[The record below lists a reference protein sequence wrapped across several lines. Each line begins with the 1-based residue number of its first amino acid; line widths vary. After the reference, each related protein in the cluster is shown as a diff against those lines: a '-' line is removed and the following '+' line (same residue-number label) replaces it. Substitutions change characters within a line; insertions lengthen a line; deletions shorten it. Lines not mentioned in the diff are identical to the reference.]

1 MNYRFFFVLAIVF
14 LFGCTKEDSKKKPK
28 AVNVEGSS
36 KVYILNEGNFN
47 WNNASVS
54 LIDLDKMEVHNQQFE
69 AKNGFVIGDVL
80 QSATQVGEFIYWS
93 VNNSAKI
100 VKTDTQLV
108 FQENMAS
115 HSPRYLAP
123 YHQQLFVSHIYQNS
137 IDVIDLTSHTKTAE
151 LSTTGWTEFS
161 TVADSILWVAQNEP
175 NGIWKINL
183 NHLTQ
188 EFFALNDSTSVTGI
202 HPYQGA
208 AVLIGTNRNIFELTP
223 QFDTSHVVE
232 NVNTYRFSYN
242 STTSLMYWL
251 ENGLKSYHMGN
262 KSISTLLKST
272 EWQNA
277 YGLGVNP
284 EGTVAIICD
293 AKDYQRKGE
302 AIVYDLINHR
312 IDTRLEVGIIPQF
325 VLFAP

>member
-1 MNYRFFFVLAIVF
+1 MNYKVIFFFACISF
-14 LFGCTKEDSKKKPK
+14 WGCTQEDNEKKPQ
-28 AVNVEGSS
+28 AANVESS
-36 KVYILNEGNFN
+36 DKVYILNEGNFN

-54 LIDLDKMEVHNQQFE
+54 VVDLDKNEVHNQQFE

-80 QSATQVGEFIYWS
+80 QSAIQVGESIYWS

-108 FQENMAS
+108 FQKNIAA
-115 HSPRYLAP
+115 HSPRYLAQNN
-123 YHQQLFVSHIYQNS
+123 QQLLASHIYQNS
-137 IDVIDLTSHTKTAE
+137 IDVFDLNTDSKAGEFT
-151 LSTTGWTEFS
+151 TTGWTEFS
-161 TVADSILWVAQNEP
+161 TVADSIYWVAQNTP

-183 NHLTQ
+183 TNATQ
-188 EFFALNDSTSVTGI
+188 DFFALNDSTSVTGI
-202 HPYQGA
+202 FQKDGA
-208 AVLIGTNRNIFELTP
+208 SVFVGTNRNIFELTP

-277 YGLGVNP
+277 YGLGIHP

-302 AIVYDLINHR
+302 AIVYDLLNHS
-312 IDTRLEVGIIPQF
+312 IVSRLEVGIIPQF